1 MTALSQHQ
9 EFAPFVGRRF
19 DFEGQRV
26 VLHLVSIDLKPSY
39 FIAQTQHTPFTLIFH
54 GPAGDVL
61 PEGMFRAH
69 IETGPVTDIYI
80 MPTHTVVADRQEYQA
95 VFN

>member
-1 MTALSQHQ
+1 
-9 EFAPFVGRRF
+9 
-19 DFEGQRV
+19 
-26 VLHLVSIDLKPSY
+26 
-39 FIAQTQHTPFTLIFH
+39 LIFH